1 MIKKP
6 DNWETT
12 EAMDGT
18 FKQLTPG
25 GHKCIIKQAKVG
37 TSKTGNEMLILCFD
51 IADGDELA
59 GFYMDMYGR
68 NVVKDGNNAK
78 WPNNGIYRQVTSGKS
93 EGIFKGLI
101 VNIEKSNPGYTWN
114 WDERS
119 LIGKQFGGVFREEEY
134 MGNDGSVKT
143 SVKCVG
149 VRPTEGIETI
159 PVPTKKEL
167 QGGGGYSRGASS
179 TFGPSIPDEEIPF

>member
-51 IADGDELA
+51 IADGDKLA

-68 NVVKDGNNAK
+68 NVVKDGNDAK

-114 WDERS
+114 WNERS
-119 LIGKQFGGVFREEEY
+119 TLFFAILIDGEWYERGEMGWFGISSK
-134 MGNDGSVKT
+134 D
-143 SVKCVG
+143 
-149 VRPTEGIETI
+149 
-159 PVPTKKEL
+159 KKIDDWKDEC
-167 QGGGGYSRGASS
+167 YSILNAIDPKEKISL
-179 TFGPSIPDEEIPF
+179 IDCHI